1 MPAWLREYEGR
12 TAMRVLFTTMPG
24 EGHLNPLIP
33 LAHSLTAAGHE
44 VAVACAPSFCPKV
57 EARGLRAFPMG
68 LDWAIGGK
76 WSEHWPELHH
86 IPEERINTFCMAR
99 IFAGDV
105 AEQALPDLLAL
116 ADAWSPDV
124 IVRETNEF
132 GGWLAAETLGLPH
145 ASVEVALFAFSMEY
159 AGPVAASLAYI
170 LDRAG
175 LPSDDVQ
182 ARLFAHLHLS
192 FVPPSF
198 QDPAVPLP
206 ATAHALRPRL
216 LDPLPGELAPP
227 WLTALSDRPI
237 VYATGGT
244 ICDRAAFYETIIAG
258 VRDLDVTLIATTGRM
273 IDPAQFAPQPANVHL
288 IQYMSQALLLPR
300 CAVVVTHGGF
310 SSVLGALTCGV
321 PLVIL
326 ADGAD
331 RPVNARRAAALGAAI
346 ALGPDE
352 RTPEAIRAAVQT
364 VLDDPRY
371 RQRARDVQ
379 AEIGAL
385 PGPERGVELLEQLV
399 AKPQMP
405 LHTQYSSDAVA

>member
-1 MPAWLREYEGR
+1 
-12 TAMRVLFTTMPG
+12 MRVLFTTMPG
-24 EGHLNPLIP
+24 EGHLNPLVP
-33 LAHSLTAAGHE
+33 LAHALTAAGHE
-44 VAVACAPSFCPKV
+44 VAVACAPSFCPMV

-68 LDWAIGGK
+68 LDWSIAEK
-76 WSEHWPELHH
+76 WVERWTELRDIPKEHYITW
-86 IPEERINTFCMAR
+86 IWTN

-105 AEQALPDLLAL
+105 AEQALPDLLAI
-116 ADAWSPDV
+116 ARAWSPDV
-124 IVRETNEF
+124 IVRETCEF

-145 ASVEVALFAFSMEY
+145 ASVEVTLFSFYQRDA
-159 AGPVAASLAYI
+159 APVAASLARI

-175 LPSDDVQ
+175 QPADDVQ

-206 ATAHALRPRL
+206 TTAHALRLLL

-227 WLTALSDRPI
+227 WLTALSARPI

-244 ICDRAAFYETIIAG
+244 IGDRTTFFAAIIAG
-258 VRDLDVTLIATTGRM
+258 VRDLNVTLVATLGRTL
-273 IDPAQFAPQPANVHL
+273 DPAQFGPQPANVHL
-288 IQYMSQALLLPR
+288 TGYISQALLLPR

-310 SSVLGALTCGV
+310 SSVLGALACGV

-371 RQRARDVQ
+371 RQRAQEVQ
-379 AEIGAL
+379 AEIAAL
-385 PGPERGVELLEQLV
+385 PGPECGVELLEQLV

-405 LHTQYSSDAVA
+405 LHTPRQGIGYTLDGQR